1 MGEARPTLFTCGFGS
16 LWVGGGSKGRGVR
29 TWPDLVGTTS
39 AAAAAEAAITL
50 AAAAATVTAATA
62 AEAAAA
68 AATLRLGGAAGH
80 LLSTLLAFALIIG
93 LLELNLG
100 SLDQALAVLDAREVA
115 EEVLT
120 TVVGL
125 DEAET
130 LLIPAEGHT
139 SRATTAAAAAAA
151 AVAAPTAVAA
161 AIAATVTATVGTAAA
176 AATTTTTT
184 TKVSTVAHLSY
195 RRATR
200 YGEDGGEE

>member
-1 MGEARPTLFTCGFGS
+1 MGEAQPTLFTCGFGS
-16 LWVGGGSKGRGVR
+16 LWVGGGSKGRGAR

-50 AAAAATVTAATA
+50 AAAAATVAAATA
-62 AEAAAA
+62 AEAAA

-115 EEVLT
+115 EEVFA

-139 SRATTAAAAAAA
+139 SRATTAAAAT
-151 AVAAPTAVAA
+151 AVAAPTVAT
-161 AIAATVTATVGTAAA
+161 AIAATVAATVAAA
-176 AATTTTTT
+176 AAAALPAPT
-184 TKVSTVAHLSY
+184 TKVSTVTHL
-195 RRATR
+195 
-200 YGEDGGEE
+200 